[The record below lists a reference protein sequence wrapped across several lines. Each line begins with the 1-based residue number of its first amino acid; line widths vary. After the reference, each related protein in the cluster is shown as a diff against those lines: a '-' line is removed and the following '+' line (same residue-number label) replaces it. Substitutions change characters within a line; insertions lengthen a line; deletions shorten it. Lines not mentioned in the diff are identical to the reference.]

1 MRTPPTA
8 QLKLTG
14 RCFAMVLLVV
24 ALTSCAS
31 SGHLASAQR
40 ESKASISQLKLKELD
55 QATCSFADRYVTL
68 ISDACDQADKLAT
81 APVVRSQ
88 ALRLKL
94 HHASS
99 AYAIATGPS
108 PLGQLLDLCSIVTL
122 SKIEL
127 ADEGRATLVFGPLGG
142 PLIARAFIQAHED
155 IWRMASDYLN
165 PEEIEAVKALIIE
178 WRRQNPDVAML
189 AYVRFDDFAKA
200 RAGLQQVRPQIGGL
214 FSQISEANR
223 KLENAQTFAERTFF
237 YAQRVPR
244 LMQWQ
249 TERTVDAILQGPDVQ
264 RVIGQSDAFTRA
276 ISDVAAEV
284 KRIDQ
289 RQTELSALL
298 AQVDR
303 IVQEVKGFGPEI
315 RDTVATV
322 NALNEPV
329 RQNLVIVDRILERQA
344 NQPHDPNAKPLDLA
358 EVRGL
363 INDATAALAE
373 LQPILKDTEA
383 LTDPGFIDA
392 RLQKFHEAAEQRVD
406 HVYYR
411 SVELIGLA
419 FLAGLTL
426 IWFRARLRAK
436 S

>member
-1 MRTPPTA
+1 MPSPSTPRP
-8 QLKLTG
+8 KLLG
-14 RCFAMVLLVV
+14 QCLVMAFLV
-24 ALTSCAS
+24 ATLTSCTSPGRGS
-31 SGHLASAQR
+31 SAKP
-40 ESKASISQLKLKELD
+40 ESKTTFSELKLKELD
-55 QATCSFADRYVTL
+55 EATCSFADRYVTL
-68 ISDACDQADKLAT
+68 ISDACDQAEKLAATPT
-81 APVVRSQ
+81 ARTQ

-108 PLGQLLDLCSIVTL
+108 PLGQLLDLCSVVTL
-122 SKIEL
+122 SKMNL
-127 ADEGRATLVFGPLGG
+127 ADEGRANLVFGPLGG
-142 PLIARAFIQAHED
+142 PVVARAFTQAHDD

-165 PEEIEAVKALIIE
+165 PAEIEAVQAVIVE
-178 WRRQNPDVAML
+178 WRRQNPDVAMM

-223 KLENAQTFAERTFF
+223 KLENAQTFAQRTFF

-249 TERTVDAILQGPDVQ
+249 AERTVDAILQGSDVQ

-276 ISDVAAEV
+276 MSDVAAEV
-284 KRIDQ
+284 KKIDQ

-298 AQVDR
+298 TQVDG
-303 IVQEVKGFGPEI
+303 IVRELKGFGPEI
-315 RDTVATV
+315 RDTVQTV
-322 NALNEPV
+322 AALNEPV
-329 RQNLVIVDRILERQA
+329 RQNLVIVDRILARQA
-344 NQPHDPNAKPLDLA
+344 EQPHDPNAKPLDLV

-363 INDATAALAE
+363 VKDATAALAE
-373 LQPILKDTEA
+373 LQPILKETEA
-383 LTDPGFIDA
+383 LTAPGFIDA

-406 HVYYR
+406 HIFYR
-411 SVELIGLA
+411 SAELIGLA

-426 IWFRARLRAK
+426 LWYRARLR
-436 S
+436 